1 MIAKI
6 IIAGAVILLM
16 ACYVIPEVTW
26 PIVRQSLSE
35 APPAGDLAIIG
46 IVALGAVIV
55 LAGIV
60 GIFVKRM

>member
-16 ACYVIPEVTW
+16 VLHVIPKVAW

-35 APPAGDLAIIG
+35 APLAVDLAIIG
-46 IVALGAVIV
+46 IVALGAAIV

-60 GIFVKRM
+60 GIFAKQ

>member
-46 IVALGAVIV
+46 IVALGVVIV